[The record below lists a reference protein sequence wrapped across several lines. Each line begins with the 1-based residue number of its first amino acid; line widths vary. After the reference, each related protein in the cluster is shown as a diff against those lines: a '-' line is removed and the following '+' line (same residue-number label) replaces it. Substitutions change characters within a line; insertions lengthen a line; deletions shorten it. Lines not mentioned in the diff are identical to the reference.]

1 MAHDKSYVSFFGQTM
16 KKCAI
21 NSNFRFTAWEIPV
34 PVEAV
39 VLTAD

>member
-1 MAHDKSYVSFFGQTM
+1 MAHDKSYISFFGQTM
-16 KKCAI
+16 KKRGI
-21 NSNFRFTAWEIPV
+21 NNNFRYTTWDIPV